1 MASEGRETDPM
12 LTRLNLT
19 RPQLRE
25 GLYCG
30 IRVARATLGRATGK
44 RATGRVTDSNEGDH
58 AGR

>member
-30 IRVARATLGRATGK
+30 IRVAQATLGRATGE
-44 RATGRVTDSNEGDH
+44 TSDWEGN
-58 AGR
+58 